1 MAAPDHVGNRGEDH
15 DVAWFTRLTRF
26 GDAHL
31 VYGQE
36 ANMSCGIASLM
47 MCVFKINKLTPGAT
61 SVTVE
66 KDIYQK
72 YSQVMGSGYSPE
84 TTGTYPQYLA
94 TVLNSLTSGTWRW
107 HNYAPTDVPQKLL
120 DKVGLT
126 AGLGAVV
133 DVEPVILGVDWDLG
147 GAHWVV
153 VDTIREAVGSQ
164 YATICDPWDANVHMQ
179 AFSVGS
185 PFFYDAA
192 SGGFML
198 NIWGTAPKGDT
209 KPYQGVAAKGQV
221 KNWGM
226 ICRD

>member
-1 MAAPDHVGNRGEDH
+1 M
-15 DVAWFTRLTRF
+15 AWFTRLTRF

-47 MCVFKINKLTPGAT
+47 MCVFKVNKLKPGAA

-72 YSQVMGSGYSPE
+72 YSQLLGSAYTPE
-84 TTGTYPQYLA
+84 TTGTYPQHLA
-94 TVLNSLTSGTWRW
+94 TIMNGFTSGTWRW
-107 HNYAPTDVPQKLL
+107 HNYPPNDMPQKLI
-120 DKVGLT
+120 DKVGVT
-126 AGLGAVV
+126 SGFGAVV

-147 GAHWVV
+147 GAHWIV
-153 VDTIREAVGSQ
+153 VDTIRDIIGLQ

-179 AFSVGS
+179 HIHTGQ
-185 PFFYDAA
+185 PFYYDAA
-192 SGGFML
+192 NGGFMM
-198 NIWGTAPKGDT
+198 NFWGTAPKGEA

>member
-1 MAAPDHVGNRGEDH
+1 M
-15 DVAWFTRLTRF
+15 AWFTRLTRF

-36 ANMSCGIASLM
+36 ANMSCGIASVM

-66 KDIYQK
+66 KDIYRK
-72 YSQVMGSGYSPE
+72 YSSALGSAYSPE
-84 TTGTYPQYLA
+84 TTGTYPQHLA
-94 TVLNSLTSGTWRW
+94 TVLNGFTSGNWNW
-107 HNYAPTDVPQKLL
+107 HSTPPGDVPQVLV
-120 DKVGLT
+120 DKVGVT
-126 AGLGAVV
+126 SELGAVV
-133 DVEPVILGVDWDLG
+133 NVEPVILGVDWDLG

-153 VDTIREAVGSQ
+153 VDTIREPFGTP

-179 AFSVGS
+179 SFNIGS

-192 SGGFML
+192 NGGFMI
-198 NIWGTAPKGDT
+198 NAWGTAPKGEAQ
-209 KPYQGVAAKGQV
+209 PYQGVAARGQV

-226 ICRD
+226 IYRD